1 MQAGNCGPA
10 ARACIL
16 LLQYSPVVI
25 QRPEAHTEHL
35 RVGSHSKAKPR
46 QVRVPPQERRAALAS
61 QQAPPAQPVHSSICR
76 LLLNCP
82 TWKQKKGAMSWSH
95 SSSEKRGMGT
105 SKRLGPHFSS
115 AATSLPSLPYPLLAR
130 YAANVSCADAV
141 RWGGKGGA
149 RQRRQHPPSIA
160 ALPLPDAKA
169 QHHHTPCILH
179 PAPSAPHA
187 ARSTRHPA
195 APGCHPA

>member
-1 MQAGNCGPA
+1 
-10 ARACIL
+10 
-16 LLQYSPVVI
+16 
-25 QRPEAHTEHL
+25 
-35 RVGSHSKAKPR
+35 
-46 QVRVPPQERRAALAS
+46 
-61 QQAPPAQPVHSSICR
+61 
-76 LLLNCP
+76 
-82 TWKQKKGAMSWSH
+82 MSWSH

-141 RWGGKGGA
+141 RWGGTGGA

-179 PAPSAPHA
+179 PAPHIQRSALGIQL
-187 ARSTRHPA
+187 HPA
-195 APGCHPA
+195 ATLRERSTHMYGILQLPEGGVPGVENEVELAEVKADQGARLLQRLRI